1 MGARDGRDRCSY
13 NMRQSRDEIKTMQR
27 YVGTR
32 DTKGSARQGSA
43 QKAPDNENV
52 ILMTQKINENGGT
65 KRGVGYYYGGGDGG
79 VGSAEDGGGPRFRR
93 SSATVSM
100 LLRLFSS
107 TGFVST
113 LETTMIR
120 FVSRR
125 SRSTH

>member
-1 MGARDGRDRCSY
+1 
-13 NMRQSRDEIKTMQR
+13 MQR

-52 ILMTQKINENGGT
+52 ILMTQEINENGGGA
-65 KRGVGYYYGGGDGG
+65 KRGVGFCYGGGDGG
-79 VGSAEDGGGPRFRR
+79 VGSAEDDGGPRFRR